1 MGHDRPVGSV
11 EKIPSSRT
19 NFLPSILLLHIR
31 DRSYIIPPQQEIAMR
46 HDLDGLIRALALVHI
61 GQQLGTQS
69 RLSRFVFEIVETL
82 LSIWR

>member
-1 MGHDRPVGSV
+1 
-11 EKIPSSRT
+11 
-19 NFLPSILLLHIR
+19 
-31 DRSYIIPPQQEIAMR
+31 MR